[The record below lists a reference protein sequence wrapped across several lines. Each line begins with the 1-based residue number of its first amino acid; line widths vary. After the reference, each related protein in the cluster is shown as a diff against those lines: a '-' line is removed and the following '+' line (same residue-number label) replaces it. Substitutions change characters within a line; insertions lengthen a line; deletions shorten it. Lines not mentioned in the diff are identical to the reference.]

1 MVDSKNDCVLL
12 PEVSIE
18 VAIDNEVHDTVNNKQ
33 QVVDSCRAYKPDG
46 RKKSIST
53 CDNFITIKHLV

>member
-1 MVDSKNDCVLL
+1 MHYTIVDSKNDCVLL

-33 QVVDSCRAYKPDG
+33 QVVNSR
-46 RKKSIST
+46 
-53 CDNFITIKHLV
+53 